1 MTEQE
6 LKATIAEIVQNV
18 VKANPD
24 YDDDQLWRAVIS
36 ELSFWA
42 QVGYL
47 RLNGK
52 PIVCVTGVATSD
64 FYLAY
69 LYTEIEKDDSDGLFG
84 YGYAYNLTDPDL
96 SEEGYLFTPR
106 RTQDWNQDWN

>member
-1 MTEQE
+1 MTELL
-6 LKATIAEIVQNV
+6 LKAAIEEIVRRV
-18 VKANPD
+18 VKENPD
-24 YDDDQLWRAVIS
+24 YNDEQLWRAVIS
-36 ELSFWA
+36 ELAFWA

-52 PIVCVTGVATSD
+52 PIVCVTGVATQD

-69 LYTEIEKDDSDGLFG
+69 LYTEIERDDDDGLFG

-106 RTQDWNQDWN
+106 RIRDWN